1 MTTPLAEPAPRP
13 QDWTVVRL
21 GDVATFAKGAGL
33 SKSALTPAGRHGC
46 ILYGELFTQ
55 YGAVIDAPRNRTNV
69 SPSVTSEAGD
79 VLMPTSD
86 VTPRGL
92 AKASALRNAGVA
104 LGGDILVIRPDLAR
118 VHPEFLAYAIR
129 YDAAQVLS
137 FVRGSTVFHLYAGDM
152 RNFILA
158 LPPLDEQKA
167 IATALEDCDQLI
179 ESLDDLIR
187 KKQHVAEGVRTQL
200 LTSTTRLPGFSDP
213 WEIKRLNE
221 LGGLFLKG
229 GGISK
234 RDLTAHG
241 APCILYGEIYTH
253 HHHWVR
259 RLTSHIPYELT
270 SRAVGLQA
278 GDLLFAASGET
289 ADEIGKCVAY
299 VGNSETAYAGGDIII
314 FRNAG
319 IDPKFGGYALNSSK
333 VQVQKSR
340 LGQGATVSH
349 ISSNHLAQLELEIP
363 TSREE
368 QEAIAEVLADM
379 DAEIDALVTQRDKTA
394 QLKQAM
400 MQELLTGRTRLS

>member
-1 MTTPLAEPAPRP
+1 MSQISYPSDWAATTLGGLESRGYVELGRGKVISRLDLEETPGPYPVYSSSATGEGVFGHYGQFAFDEELITWSIDGGGRFFYRPRHRFS
-13 QDWTVVRL
+13 V
-21 GDVATFAKGAGL
+21 
-33 SKSALTPAGRHGC
+33 
-46 ILYGELFTQ
+46 
-55 YGAVIDAPRNRTNV
+55 TNV
-69 SPSVTSEAGD
+69 CGYLRVNSSEID
-79 VLMPTSD
+79 C
-86 VTPRGL
+86 
-92 AKASALRNAGVA
+92 
-104 LGGDILVIRPDLAR
+104 
-118 VHPEFLAYAIR
+118 EFLAYQLQFLHSKLQFDYTYKAHPSVIR
-129 YDAAQVLS
+129 SA
-137 FVRGSTVFHLYAGDM
+137 YAV
-152 RNFILA
+152 A
-158 LPPLDEQKA
+158 LPTLPEQRA
-167 IATALEDCDQLI
+167 IATALGDVDRLV

-270 SRAVGLQA
+270 SRAAGLQA